1 MRGAGAQP
9 VYKYIKAFYSSCV
22 DTGERARPACGSQAA
37 HTVGTSYLVCATT
50 ATGSQSLKTKSNKAI
65 IDAKSKRK

>member
-1 MRGAGAQP
+1 M
-9 VYKYIKAFYSSCV
+9 

-37 HTVGTSYLVCATT
+37 HAAGTSYLVCATT
-50 ATGSQSLKTKSNKAI
+50 ATGSQSLKTKLNKAI